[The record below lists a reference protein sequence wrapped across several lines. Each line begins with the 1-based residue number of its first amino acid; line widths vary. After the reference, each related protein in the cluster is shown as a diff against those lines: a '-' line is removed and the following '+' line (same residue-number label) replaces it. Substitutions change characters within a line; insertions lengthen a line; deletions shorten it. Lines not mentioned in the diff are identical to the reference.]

1 MSDTEEHENQN
12 GETVEEKE
20 KDNEDVKAEDQ
31 EGEKNVIVNGDHVS
45 DKGDDNNDDGG
56 IVNGDKVE
64 NDDKDVC
71 EVVDDNEA
79 SNMDRSDII
88 TVEDKGEDNLPS
100 KTISD
105 TVFFDSVSE
114 EEKQYYEEKAPSQQS
129 LETMNINCTACWKQV
144 NHHLVNTVMR
154 HPILGVAVCKT
165 CFNFYDGDGS
175 DDAWEKDEDGVD
187 LYCRWCGQGGEVLGC
202 DECKYVFC
210 KKCIT
215 RNLGRGK
222 FAEINDSDKWACFCC
237 DPSQIFKER
246 ALMFSLS
253 KWMSELKVKNK
264 LKMKLKTEKK
274 KTESLKKKVEQK
286 KKEKEAQFEK
296 EASKVDNFVDEAFHE
311 AFETLNIY
319 QKCMQDEQ
327 KKWIKQ
333 RKNMNSNNTA
343 AIVRSLR
350 KIFNITKQNMD
361 LLDTTLVQ
369 GYTMV
374 YPDESERKIRVTGGV
389 GVELDNSMTTSTPV
403 KTPSKKRK
411 RPAVSNTNGDDIE
424 VEEIVVNGENVLD
437 RDDDDAFDPSLL
449 CSVEIT
455 AVDRSASSS
464 PELVKRPKMA
474 PQPRGPLKL
483 SNSMFKKKKKTPI
496 KMKKARK
503 KQGEIEEITLTDD
516 EDLSTSYVTQSEI
529 DDLAEKKIM
538 DKANNFIQ
546 NDENGIDSDVSLE

>member
-1 MSDTEEHENQN
+1 
-12 GETVEEKE
+12 
-20 KDNEDVKAEDQ
+20 
-31 EGEKNVIVNGDHVS
+31 
-45 DKGDDNNDDGG
+45 
-56 IVNGDKVE
+56 
-64 NDDKDVC
+64 
-71 EVVDDNEA
+71 
-79 SNMDRSDII
+79 
-88 TVEDKGEDNLPS
+88 
-100 KTISD
+100 
-105 TVFFDSVSE
+105 
-114 EEKQYYEEKAPSQQS
+114 
-129 LETMNINCTACWKQV
+129 MNINCTACWKQV

-237 DPSQIFKER
+237 DPTQIFKER

-253 KWMSELKVKNK
+253 KWISELKVKNK

-333 RKNMNSNNTA
+333 RKNMNPNNTA
-343 AIVRSLR
+343 SIVRSLR

-369 GYTMV
+369 GYSMV
-374 YPDESERKIRVTGGV
+374 YPEESERKIRVTGGM
-389 GVELDNSMTTSTPV
+389 GMDLDNSNMSTSTPI

-411 RPAVSNTNGDDIE
+411 RPEKISNTNGDDIE

-503 KQGEIEEITLTDD
+503 KTGEIEEITLTDD
-516 EDLSTSYVTQSEI
+516 EDLSTSYVTQSEV
-529 DDLAEKKIM
+529 DDMAEKKIM
-538 DKANNFIQ
+538 DKANKFIN
-546 NDENGIDSDVSLE
+546 NDENDIDSDVSLE